1 MQQDRLAA
9 VRFQEVWLSTRST
22 KKKEVVRLLNYA
34 HHAVMLTKLALMMLA
49 RIPESREEKDQ
60 SFCDQIAVQL
70 KIWVPKVTF
79 SVSSGD

>member
-1 MQQDRLAA
+1 
-9 VRFQEVWLSTRST
+9 
-22 KKKEVVRLLNYA
+22 VRLLNYA

-70 KIWVPKVTF
+70 KI
-79 SVSSGD
+79 